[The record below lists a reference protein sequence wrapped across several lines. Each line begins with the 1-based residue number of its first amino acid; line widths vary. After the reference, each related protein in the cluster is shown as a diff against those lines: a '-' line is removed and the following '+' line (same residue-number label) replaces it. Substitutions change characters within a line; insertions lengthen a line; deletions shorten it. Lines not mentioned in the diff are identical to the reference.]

1 MTKATM
7 PSVRR
12 NLDGTKSFPSMTRRR
27 ERVETIFA
35 STVKQHPPRF
45 QILNQKIVR
54 KVFE

>member
-1 MTKATM
+1 MT
-7 PSVRR
+7 SVRR
-12 NLDGTKSFPSMTRRR
+12 NLDGTESSPPMTKRR
-27 ERVETIFA
+27 ERVEASFA